1 MQINIWYMNAKKNC
15 ENFSIEGTFLVR
27 LEWNRNLF
35 KTRMYASGELN

>member
-1 MQINIWYMNAKKNC
+1 MVYKREKKLW
-15 ENFSIEGTFLVR
+15 EEFSIEGTFLVR